1 MKKKKTKVSYK
12 DNLKTRG
19 DEARTVRKTVSIII
33 LLLLLIF
40 AIGGISAYK
49 YIKTSL
55 EPVDTTDNEEIIVNI
70 PMGSSSSTIGEILEE
85 EGIIKDSRIFRFYTK
100 FKNQSN
106 FQAGNYTFTKAF
118 TLDEIIES
126 LKSGKVM
133 AESLYT
139 ITIPEGKTIQQ
150 IAEIYSKKLP
160 FTEEEFLEQVSNKDY
175 LKTLID
181 QYSTILTDEILEDDI
196 KEPLE
201 GYLFASTYDFFQDEL
216 TVSTVVELML
226 DKTQSVVDKYRNQI
240 EELTINGEHYTI
252 HQALTFAS
260 LLENEERTAEERKK
274 VAGVFYN
281 RLEEDMMLQTDPTVA
296 YAVGKHLSKVLHKD
310 LEIESPYNTYKVKD
324 LPIGPI
330 SNFNE
335 NALKAMVEP
344 EETNFLYFLHDSDGN
359 IHYAE
364 TYDEHKTLKEKY
376 ID

>member
-1 MKKKKTKVSYK
+1 MKKKKIKGSYK

-19 DEARTVRKTVSIII
+19 DEARTVRKAVSIIV

-55 EPVDTTDNEEIIVNI
+55 EPVDTTDNEEILVNI

-85 EGIIKDSRIFRFYTK
+85 EGVIKDSRIFRFYTK
-100 FKNQSN
+100 FKNQSD
-106 FQAGNYTFTKAF
+106 FQAGDYTFTKAF

-126 LKSGKVM
+126 LKSGKVI
-133 AESLYT
+133 ADSLFT
-139 ITIPEGKTIQQ
+139 ITIPEGKIIEQ

-160 FTEEEFLEQVSNKDY
+160 FSEEEFLEQVSNQEY
-175 LKTLID
+175 LETLIE
-181 QYSTILTDEILEDDI
+181 QYPTILTDEILNPDI

-216 TVSTVVELML
+216 TVSAVVETML
-226 DKTQSVVDKYRNQI
+226 DKTQSIVDKYRNQI
-240 EELTINGEHYTI
+240 EEVTINEESYTI

-260 LLENEERTAEERKK
+260 LLENEERTAEERKR

-296 YAVGKHLSKVLHKD
+296 YAVGKHLSKVLLKD
-310 LEIESPYNTYKVKD
+310 LEVESPYNTYKVKE

-335 NALKAMVEP
+335 NALEAMVEP
-344 EETNFLYFLHDSDGN
+344 EETSFLYFLHDSDGN

-364 TYDEHKTLKEKY
+364 TFDEHKKLKEKY